1 MENKTLIQTAKGT
14 IFDTS
19 RSEGIAVF
27 IPIGLVGIRLETE
40 EFVRRFTHYTH
51 CDSDARNRIAKE
63 LVVYSLPES
72 SRPGSTK
79 HLVIFDNL
87 VKEIHT
93 VKDMRE
99 QVNET
104 LAIFAGL
111 GAKTVAM
118 NGIRS
123 RTLPDK
129 TIRPEQYQRRFV
141 EEYLENHPFTFEQVW
156 LVDKRGGF
164 DK

>member
-1 MENKTLIQTAKGT
+1 MENKTMIRTVTGS
-14 IFDTS
+14 IFDTG

-27 IPIGLVGIRLETE
+27 IPMGLVGIRLETE
-40 EFVRRFTHYTH
+40 EFVRRFTRYTP
-51 CDSDARNRIAKE
+51 CDSDARNRIKKE
-63 LVVYSLPES
+63 LVVYSIPES
-72 SRPGSTK
+72 SRLGSAR

-87 VKEIHT
+87 VREIQT
-93 VKDMRE
+93 VEDMRE

-104 LAIFAGL
+104 LSIFAGL

-129 TIRPEQYQRRFV
+129 TTRPEQYQRQFV
-141 EEYLENHPFTFEQVW
+141 EEYLENHPFAFETIW

>member
-1 MENKTLIQTAKGT
+1 MENKTMIQTAKGS
-14 IFDTS
+14 IFDTD
-19 RSEGIAVF
+19 RAEGIAVF
-27 IPIGLVGIRLETE
+27 IPMGLVGIRLEAE
-40 EFVRRFTHYTH
+40 EFLRRFTRYTSYD
-51 CDSDARNRIAKE
+51 CDARNSITKE

-72 SRPGSTK
+72 SRPGAR
-79 HLVIFDNL
+79 HLVVFDNL
-87 VKEIHT
+87 VKEIRT
-93 VKDMRE
+93 VEDMRE

-104 LAIFAGL
+104 LGIFAGL

-129 TIRPEQYQRRFV
+129 TTRPEQYQRQFV
-141 EEYLENHPFTFEQVW
+141 EEYLENHPFAFETVW

>member
-1 MENKTLIQTAKGT
+1 MENKTMIRTVTGS

-27 IPIGLVGIRLETE
+27 IPMGLVGIRLEAE
-40 EFVRRFTHYTH
+40 EFVRRFTRYTH
-51 CDSDARNRIAKE
+51 CDSDARNSITKE

-72 SRPGSTK
+72 SRPGAR
-79 HLVIFDNL
+79 HLVVFDNL
-87 VKEIHT
+87 VREILT
-93 VKDMRE
+93 VENMRE

-104 LAIFAGL
+104 LSIFAGL

-129 TIRPEQYQRRFV
+129 TTCPEQYQRQFV
-141 EEYLENHPFTFEQVW
+141 EEYVENHPLAFETIW

-164 DK
+164 NK

>member
-1 MENKTLIQTAKGT
+1 MENKTMIRTVTGS

-27 IPIGLVGIRLETE
+27 IPMGLVGIRLEAE
-40 EFVRRFTHYTH
+40 EFVRRFTRYTP
-51 CDSDARNRIAKE
+51 CDSDARNSIAKE

-72 SRPGSTK
+72 SRPGCAR
-79 HLVIFDNL
+79 HLVVFDNL
-87 VKEIHT
+87 IREIQT
-93 VKDMRE
+93 VEDMRE

-104 LAIFAGL
+104 LSIFAGL

-129 TIRPEQYQRRFV
+129 TTRPEQYQRQFV
-141 EEYLENHPFTFEQVW
+141 EEYLENHPFAFETVW

>member
-1 MENKTLIQTAKGT
+1 MENKTLIQIMKGT
-14 IFDTS
+14 IFDTN

-27 IPIGLVGIRLETE
+27 IPMGLVGIRLETE
-40 EFVRRFTHYTH
+40 EFVRRFTRYMPY
-51 CDSDARNRIAKE
+51 DSDTRNRIAKGF
-63 LVVYSLPES
+63 VVYSIPES
-72 SRPGSTK
+72 SRLGSAK
-79 HLVIFDNL
+79 FLVIFDNL
-87 VKEIHT
+87 KKKIET
-93 VKDMRE
+93 VDAMRE

-104 LAIFAGL
+104 LSIFAGL

-129 TIRPEQYQRRFV
+129 TTRPEQYQRQFV
-141 EEYLENHPFTFEQVW
+141 EEYVEQHPNIFETIW

-164 DK
+164 NK